1 MVPYHLLLCY
11 ILLLFS
17 TCSLCWFSFQNL
29 PSDWLERLFWGRL
42 LVEIISMKTRLKS
55 TLCLLLCVSP
65 SLHNI
70 FHTPMARYSLY
81 VLKVPQNTNQPYT
94 FSHHLTKLSNLA
106 RWAIMKIQTFLR
118 GRSPHCT
125 LNRCIWDWFV
135 IAGDMALLNALP
147 DAMCCWFCCTVHTNK
162 MNGMKQ
168 QTSSS

>member
-70 FHTPMARYSLY
+70 FHTPMARYSLF

-125 LNRCIWDWFV
+125 LNHLGLVCYCWGHGSTECFTRCHV
-135 IAGDMALLNALP
+135 LLVLLHSA
-147 DAMCCWFCCTVHTNK
+147 HK
-162 MNGMKQ
+162 
-168 QTSSS
+168 